1 MVVYCL
7 SDRARGRCA
16 GGSRWNSCSGAAGAR
31 GGAARCRPS
40 LCARYLGRGRRDLVQ
55 AARGRR
61 LGRFRVLGGRPCGRH
76 RRRDLP
82 GDARG
87 AFDALPTG
95 FHTLR
100 AYHPDLGWPPRRD
113 GGGPHGGSQADADL
127 GLGRRDGP
135 LKGVRRRH
143 GLRGLLLRSQ
153 GFVSARHR
161 REHQRSAQVA
171 LPQGD
176 GLLGGD
182 GRGGARGTGP
192 AQRQASQDPRLV
204 DADRGDGAHVIGIAA
219 Q

>member
-1 MVVYCL
+1 MYCL

-16 GGSRWNSCSGAAGAR
+16 GELEVELVFRGSRCPR
-31 GGAARCRPS
+31 RRRPS
-40 LCARYLGRGRRDLVQ
+40 LRARYLGRGRRDLVQ

-87 AFDALPTG
+87 ALDALPTG

-100 AYHPDLGWPPRRD
+100 AHHPDRGWPSRRD

-204 DADRGDGAHVIGIAA
+204 DAD
-219 Q
+219 